1 MSKLV
6 INPLVS
12 GFPSVATLNANFEA
26 IEAALENT
34 VSRDGTT
41 PNHLTADL
49 DMNGHRILN
58 AVAQEGEGF
67 VWRDSWTTATSY
79 EANNLIK
86 YNGDVYICVTA
97 HTSGTWATDLAAGKW
112 TLLVEK
118 PTAIGG
124 GDLLAANNLDDVDD
138 FNVAR
143 ANILAAKSGS
153 NNDITSLSALASIPT
168 VIQEVVRT
176 NNYFHNPEMSVQQRP
191 AVTPSNTRQI
201 GQVDRWAYQASN
213 ASFTATASS
222 LSGVTVNNRQVLNAT
237 VQFTAA
243 NAHIFDQRLPA
254 KDCWKFGD
262 KAIIASAY
270 VFQNSGSSQS
280 WYWEINGAN
289 SVNNFSAKTTHATGS
304 ASPVTIPT
312 GVWTMVTFTTTL
324 TNSQVANGLE
334 FRIKSANSAGAL
346 ASHNVRLKDCQL
358 EFGSTSTTFS
368 SRSYEEELDTCIKY
382 WETSYASG
390 QTVGTASNTGRLC
403 YVDPLNGGNVNIQF
417 KAEKIKP
424 PAVTCY
430 SSQTGAIN
438 SYWDASSLVDRTP
451 SILEVSESRCRMTFV
466 AAGVDHNLTWH
477 YVADAEL

>member
-1 MSKLV
+1 MPLPSCSPDVLDTSK
-6 INPLVS
+6 P
-12 GFPSVATLNANFEA
+12 
-26 IEAALENT
+26 
-34 VSRDGTT
+34 DG
-41 PNHLTADL
+41 
-49 DMNGHRILN
+49 
-58 AVAQEGEGF
+58 
-67 VWRDSWTTATSY
+67 SSY
-79 EANNLIK
+79 Q
-86 YNGDVYICVTA
+86 YC
-97 HTSGTWATDLAAGKW
+97 LAA
-112 TLLVEK
+112 E
-118 PTAIGG
+118 I
-124 GDLLAANNLDDVDD
+124 
-138 FNVAR
+138 R
-143 ANILAAKSGS
+143 ALKV
-153 NNDITSLSALASIPT
+153 ALASAG
-168 VIQEVVRT
+168 VGV
-176 NNYFHNPEMSVQQRP
+176 NFFHNPEMSVQQRP

-222 LSGVTVNNRQVLNAT
+222 LGGVPVDNRQVLNAA

-334 FRIKSANSAGAL
+334 FQIRSASTAAGS
-346 ASHNVRLKDCQL
+346 SHNVRLKDCEL
-358 EFGSTSTTFS
+358 KFGSAATTFS

-403 YVDPLNGGNVNIQF
+403 YVDPLSGGNVNIQF

-438 SYWDASSLVDRTP
+438 RYWDASSMVDRTP

-466 AAGVDHNLTWH
+466 AAGVNHNLTWH